1 MFRILCKN
9 QKQKLFIY
17 NAAFPAVYGQFPQAL
32 PPPLAAVA
40 PTQREGKLFIII
52 FRLFSLVPSWTLC
65 LSLSL
70 SLSIYLSSLVL

>member
-40 PTQREGKLFIII
+40 PTQREGKLFFII
-52 FRLFSLVPSWTLC
+52 W
-65 LSLSL
+65 
-70 SLSIYLSSLVL
+70 

>member
-1 MFRILCKN
+1 MFRNLCKN

-52 FRLFSLVPSWTLC
+52 FQFFFLVPFPLC

-70 SLSIYLSSLVL
+70 YICLSLC